1 MYWRHHSFVCTKTE
15 LANEADVPAHGQ
27 WLRRHD
33 SNRFEVI
40 SQFVLHVMFEGS
52 LMIRRPRVLSAYLKQ
67 QQHIVALCSYKL
79 ILYS

>member
-1 MYWRHHSFVCTKTE
+1 MYRRHHSFVCMKTE
-15 LANEADVPAHGQ
+15 VANEADEPAHGQ

-33 SNRFEVI
+33 SKRFELISEFFLRVI
-40 SQFVLHVMFEGS
+40 FEGS